1 MRTWEENKQ
10 AINQLWPRAEF
21 TNEERKLWNDDLGS
35 LDQSVLYDA
44 IRNVKRNTDTLY
56 PHIKWFR
63 EEYRGLHRVRKFS
76 EERATPGAE
85 PRKPVVIDAK
95 TNDATRETLREWLSQ
110 LVPADYQQGI
120 DCISQHAHDLKIGL
134 ETAYGLNRYLQ
145 GRLGLLNGGHLG
157 EDT

>member
-76 EERATPGAE
+76 EQRATPGSE
-85 PRKPVVIDAK
+85 PRKAVVIDAK

-110 LVPADYQQGI
+110 LVPANYQEGI
-120 DCISQHAHDLKIGL
+120 DCIAQHAHDLKVGMT
-134 ETAYGLNRYLQ
+134 TAFRLVRYLQ
-145 GRLGLLNGGHLG
+145 ERLGLSNGGPIK
-157 EDT
+157 DNT